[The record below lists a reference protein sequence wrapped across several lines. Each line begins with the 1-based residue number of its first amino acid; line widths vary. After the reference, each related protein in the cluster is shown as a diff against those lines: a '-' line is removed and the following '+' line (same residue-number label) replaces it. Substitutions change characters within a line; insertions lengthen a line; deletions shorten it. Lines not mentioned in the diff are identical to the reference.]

1 MFRCGKIPVN
11 LFQKDLLNRLQ
22 ICYAGPFFIRI
33 LRCGKKESTHP
44 LQLQWDRCHDASSG
58 DLLSRAISKLGDVY
72 QDRGDLIMKAWPE
85 IIGPKLAAMTQ
96 VASFRE
102 GVLTVKVRN
111 STLHSLLSRHDKIRI
126 LTALQQRF
134 PKTNIQNIVFR
145 IG

>member
-1 MFRCGKIPVN
+1 MEK
-11 LFQKDLLNRLQ
+11 KS
-22 ICYAGPFFIRI
+22 
-33 LRCGKKESTHP
+33 LRTPYNYNGTGVTTH
-44 LQLQWDRCHDASSG
+44 QVG

-72 QDRGDLIMKAWPE
+72 QDSGDLIMKAWPE